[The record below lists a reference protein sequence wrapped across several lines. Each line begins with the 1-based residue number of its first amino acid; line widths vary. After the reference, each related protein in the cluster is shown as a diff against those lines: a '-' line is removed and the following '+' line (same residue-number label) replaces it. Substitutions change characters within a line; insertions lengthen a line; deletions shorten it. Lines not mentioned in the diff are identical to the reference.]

1 MDRDNIVSAI
11 PRVSVENP
19 TSKKTGN
26 KYNRIVL
33 HFHDG
38 YQLTLL
44 LSSEQVQCIK
54 YAVSNAPRVR
64 DMISDEY

>member
-1 MDRDNIVSAI
+1 MDKDNIISAI

-19 TSKKTGN
+19 TSQKTGN
-26 KYNRIVL
+26 KYNRIVI

-38 YQLTLL
+38 YQLNLL

-54 YAVSNAPRVR
+54 YALAAAPK
-64 DMISDEY
+64 SDNMLSEQD